1 MFRVI
6 IYFISIVIVVS
17 TESAGKSEKCGIMS
31 KSFGLAQGG
40 FESDR
45 ESFPWIV
52 NIFTKYNGVALY
64 AGSGSL
70 ISSEHI
76 LCAANSIAYENY
88 LGDESLDLN
97 PEQVS
102 KCGKKINENIMSC
115 CR

>member
-1 MFRVI
+1 M
-6 IYFISIVIVVS
+6 VS
-17 TESAGKSEKCGIMS
+17 AESAGKSEKKCGIMS
-31 KSFGLAQGG
+31 KALGLAQGG

-45 ESFPWIV
+45 EAFPWIV
-52 NIFTKYNGVALY
+52 NIFTKYNGVSLY

-102 KCGKKINENIMSC
+102 S
-115 CR
+115 